1 MPSRSVAFARRA
13 TGWLLAVALC
23 AVPAIAWSAPA
34 QTGAPA
40 LSVVAP
46 NSYSARL
53 SWAAPGGA
61 ATVEI
66 LRNGREIDRFPVGAG
81 ATYLDH
87 LLWQATTY
95 AYEVTF
101 FAGDGGVVG
110 DETTSVTTPAQ
121 VGAFPRLYAKGSF
134 WNEPI
139 GRRVRVDPNSSSIVA
154 TSIAPYAPV
163 ANLNDSETWGI
174 PLAYSDPA
182 SELYDVGCTKYGCDQ
197 AVRFRIP
204 RYARPNFGSDG
215 KLVVVDP
222 SIDSELDM
230 GRAAYDPPTDSW
242 TTASRYTTPSDG
254 WGAMCGWGSHCDGVL
269 MSGIDQFGG
278 IVRPEEIA
286 QGHIDHALA
295 LSVPYW
301 RVTKFVCPAVKTGGG
316 VEDANAIPEGAHV
329 QLSLKIDVAA
339 QTWPAWE
346 KVIARALQVYGAYV
360 SDAGSGS
367 FEVRAESD
375 LDRGYPMWQLVG
387 INAGVSTAQKLPDIP
402 WGRMRVL
409 KLHWC

>member
-1 MPSRSVAFARRA
+1 
-13 TGWLLAVALC
+13 
-23 AVPAIAWSAPA
+23 
-34 QTGAPA
+34 
-40 LSVVAP
+40 
-46 NSYSARL
+46 
-53 SWAAPGGA
+53 
-61 ATVEI
+61 
-66 LRNGREIDRFPVGAG
+66 
-81 ATYLDH
+81 
-87 LLWQATTY
+87 
-95 AYEVTF
+95 
-101 FAGDGGVVG
+101 
-110 DETTSVTTPAQ
+110 
-121 VGAFPRLYAKGSF
+121 
-134 WNEPI
+134 
-139 GRRVRVDPNSSSIVA
+139 
-154 TSIAPYAPV
+154 
-163 ANLNDSETWGI
+163 
-174 PLAYSDPA
+174 
-182 SELYDVGCTKYGCDQ
+182 
-197 AVRFRIP
+197 
-204 RYARPNFGSDG
+204 
-215 KLVVVDP
+215 
-222 SIDSELDM
+222 
-230 GRAAYDPPTDSW
+230 
-242 TTASRYTTPSDG
+242 
-254 WGAMCGWGSHCDGVL
+254 MCGWGSHCDGVL